1 MSSLVQ
7 RCLPFVTLLGLVQ
20 PIRSQTVVPVSSK
33 LPPPMGLRFI
43 GNWRCIAGPQVAQLV
58 VNTHALRKDPRNISA
73 SGEWAMLT
81 ERQQG
86 ISAHLVVGYDRD
98 AKQFLLFDADDPGY
112 QAFSTTGWVG
122 QEMIL
127 TSIDRPERN
136 FPQHRFVY
144 RIKDARLFTVSWELR
159 QEGAWKAQD
168 TFTCAKQSRDSLN

>member
-7 RCLPFVTLLGLVQ
+7 RCLPFLTLLGLVQ
-20 PIRSQTVVPVSSK
+20 PIRSQTLVPVTSK
-33 LPPPMGLRFI
+33 LPPPMGLRFT
-43 GNWRCIAGPQVAQLV
+43 GNWRCIAGQQVAQLV
-58 VNTHALRKDPRNISA
+58 VNAHAFRKDPRHISA
-73 SGEWAMLT
+73 SGEWALLT

-86 ISAHLVVGYDRD
+86 ITAHLVVGYDRD

-112 QAFSTTGWVG
+112 EAFSTTGWVG

-127 TSIDRPERN
+127 TSIDRPDRS

-159 QEGAWKAQD
+159 QEGDWKAQD
-168 TFTCAKQSRDSLN
+168 AFTCTKHSRDSLN